1 MLKSTND
8 YLLMAGECQNS
19 SMARVE
25 DVVCSTGSI
34 VLPPVTVS
42 ENHIDMPGTESEV
55 LNANKV
61 SPSIRQTAIGAD
73 VVASGIC

>member
-1 MLKSTND
+1 MT
-8 YLLMAGECQNS
+8 GEWQGS
-19 SMARVE
+19 SMAQVE

-42 ENHIDMPGTESEV
+42 ESHIDMPGPESEV

-61 SPSIRQTAIGAD
+61 SLSIRQTAIGVD
-73 VVASGIC
+73 GDS

>member
-1 MLKSTND
+1 
-8 YLLMAGECQNS
+8 MAQ
-19 SMARVE
+19 VE

-42 ENHIDMPGTESEV
+42 ESHIDMPGPESEV

-61 SPSIRQTAIGAD
+61 SLSIRQTD
-73 VVASGIC
+73 VLILVLIVAASDIC